1 MNNFHFH
8 FLVCR
13 IQSPR
18 CCCARKYTHILDPWD
33 FFFFFI
39 VEWFFLPSPLLK
51 DVRCCVTFPHIH
63 TQRHSHE
70 INIFENHKTN
80 FSTWFDTISITGM
93 GLGMTHTEKH
103 RRCHRHHDFI
113 IYFLTWMRENE
124 KRERAKWNNKEE
136 KKVLLY
142 TSAMIY
148 SHLLW
153 LCGSFFFFFR
163 ILSLFFILSPYR
175 YVLFI
180 SNESTRPRPCTSLW
194 RQEAR
199 SEYVNTES
207 HLDRA
212 HSEFLM
218 LLFSI
223 FLLIHMKHC
232 FV

>member
-1 MNNFHFH
+1 M
-8 FLVCR
+8 
-13 IQSPR
+13 I
-18 CCCARKYTHILDPWD
+18 
-33 FFFFFI
+33 
-39 VEWFFLPSPLLK
+39 
-51 DVRCCVTFPHIH
+51 
-63 TQRHSHE
+63 
-70 INIFENHKTN
+70 
-80 FSTWFDTISITGM
+80 DTISITGM

-124 KRERAKWNNKEE
+124 RNETTRR
-136 KKVLLY
+136 KKGPIIHISDDLFSSSV
-142 TSAMIY
+142 T
-148 SHLLW
+148 LW
-153 LCGSFFFFFR
+153 LFFFFFHM
-163 ILSLFFILSPYR
+163 LSLFFILSPYR